1 MSMRVLMVGDV
12 VGKPGRRA
20 LKLWLAGLVSQF
32 GIDVVVVNGENSAGG
47 LGLTSKVIDELF
59 RYGVHVI
66 TTGNHVW
73 DKKEMVT
80 EIMNWQGIVRPAN
93 YPPGVPGEG
102 WLVHALPTGE
112 RLAVVNISGRVFM
125 DNLDCPFQVMERL
138 LPQVR
143 EQTPAIL
150 VDVHAEATSE
160 KLAIAWFLDG
170 RVSAVVGTHT
180 HVQTADERI
189 LPNGT
194 AYLTDVGMTGP
205 YDGIIGM
212 KRDVVMRRFLY
223 QMPQRFEV
231 ASGPVQLNAV
241 VVEID
246 GDTGRAV
253 GIERIRR
260 VEDGDQ
266 NS

>member
-1 MSMRVLMVGDV
+1 MRVLMVGDV
-12 VGKPGRRA
+12 VGKPGRTA
-20 LKLWLAGLVSQF
+20 LKKWLAGLVSQF
-32 GIDVVVVNGENSAGG
+32 EIDVVVVNGENSAGG
-47 LGLTSKVIDELF
+47 LGLTSKVIDEIF
-59 RYGVHVI
+59 RCGVNVI

-102 WLVHALPTGE
+102 WLVHTLPTGE
-112 RLAVVNISGRVFM
+112 KLGVVNISGRVFL
-125 DNLDCPFQVMERL
+125 DNLDCPFQVIERL
-138 LPQVR
+138 LPEVR
-143 EQTPAIL
+143 EHTPAIL
-150 VDVHAEATSE
+150 VDLHAEATSE
-160 KLAIAWFLDG
+160 KLAMAWFLDG
-170 RVSAVVGTHT
+170 KVSAVIGTHT

-189 LPNGT
+189 LPKGT

-212 KRDVVMRRFLY
+212 DRDVVIRRFLY

-231 ASGPVQLNAV
+231 AKGPVQLNAV
-241 VVEID
+241 VIEID
-246 GDTGRAV
+246 GETGKALS
-253 GIERIRR
+253 IERVLK

-266 NS
+266 DS